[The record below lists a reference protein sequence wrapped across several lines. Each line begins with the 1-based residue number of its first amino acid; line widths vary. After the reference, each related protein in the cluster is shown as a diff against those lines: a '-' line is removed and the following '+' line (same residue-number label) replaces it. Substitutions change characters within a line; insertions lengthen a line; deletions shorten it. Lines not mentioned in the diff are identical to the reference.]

1 MKRINYN
8 NKVAVV
14 TGASSGIGKSI
25 AYRLIKKYG
34 CTVYAI
40 ARNEEKLQKC
50 KSDLGDLSEKYIVF
64 PMDVSKKDS
73 WESFADSLKSENT
86 SIDLLINCAGVLPEF
101 KEFEDTNFKE
111 FEKTISI
118 NFMSQVYGVYSILP
132 LILEGGAIVNISSSS
147 ALCPFA
153 LVSAYTASKSAAMHF
168 TTSIAQELKNI
179 SVSAVMPGFVKTDI
193 MRQQNVSEKEAKL
206 IKMVSSDCEK
216 TVSKILRR
224 VRRRNRR
231 IVVGADAH
239 LMSFLYRF
247 FPRIAP
253 RLISWFLKKTG
264 LELFNK

>member
-1 MKRINYN
+1 MKRLDYKG
-8 NKVAVV
+8 KVAIV

-40 ARNEEKLQKC
+40 ARNEEKLEKC
-50 KSDLGDLSEKYIVF
+50 KSDLGELSDKYIVF

-73 WESFADSLKSENT
+73 WQSLADSLKSENVDVD
-86 SIDLLINCAGVLPEF
+86 ILINCAGVLPEF
-101 KEFEDTNFKE
+101 KEFKNVAIED
-111 FEKTISI
+111 FEKTINI
-118 NFMSQVYGVYSILP
+118 NFMSQVYGTYSILP
-132 LILEGGAIVNISSSS
+132 LILKGGAIVNVSSSS
-147 ALCPFA
+147 ALCPFS
-153 LVSAYTASKSAAMHF
+153 LVSAYTASKSASMHF
-168 TTSIAQELKNI
+168 TTAIAQELKSI

-193 MRQQNVSEKEAKL
+193 MRDQDINEREAKL
-206 IKMVSSDCEK
+206 IKKVSSDCEK

-224 VRRRNRR
+224 VRRRRRR

-247 FPRIAP
+247 FPRLAP
-253 RLISWFLKKTG
+253 RLISWFLKKSG